1 MLLLRGVPP
10 DEAGL
15 GDGTKE
21 RVGGLPR
28 GSILAARGGSGSGWR
43 PLVLRGHWSHS
54 MDMSLTKLRKMVKDR
69 EAWWA
74 AVHGITKSQT
84 QLRD

>member
-28 GSILAARGGSGSGWR
+28 GSILAARGGSGSGWTPSTNQIVHDLGLL
-43 PLVLRGHWSHS
+43 PLPLKGVEK
-54 MDMSLTKLRKMVKDR
+54 TQ
-69 EAWWA
+69 EATERFA
-74 AVHGITKSQT
+74 KGESRLPSQAITSN
-84 QLRD
+84 